1 MLAAIYVL
9 FIVTFAP
16 AIIIKTVNYFSWRG
30 HLICNPFN
38 YQSDKCYDNPTL
50 HIIAYVINWTTVVIN
65 PIVYVLSSYKVG
77 KNNDRLREINY
88 IIYYI

>member
-16 AIIIKTVNYFSWRG
+16 AIVIKTVNYFSWRE
-30 HLICNPFN
+30 HLTCKPLI

-50 HIIAYVINWTTVVIN
+50 HIIAYIFNWTTVVIN
-65 PIVYVLSSYKVG
+65 PIVYVISSYKVG
-77 KNNDRLREINY
+77 KNNDRLRKINY